1 MLEFKN
7 RVYGVVIVKAIN
19 SNYNADFTH
28 QPRTLPDGVAYATD
42 KALKYLIKNFIIRNY
57 PTEKVLYFKSLDG
70 EMKPR
75 TLDESYQMHFGE
87 YEKKKVKSED
97 LNKAKIL
104 ANLLKC
110 LDVRLFGATFAGK
123 TNISIHGPVQICHGV
138 NRFPENII
146 FSEQIMS
153 PFRNPSEKS
162 KEAEMTTLGS
172 QSKLME
178 GHYVHHFSINPGNL
192 AVHGDIAKK
201 EGNSAP
207 FLLSEDIDK
216 LKIAMKSG
224 VSFYDSASKAGT
236 ENELLLWVQ
245 LNENSKL
252 VLPSFTERI
261 KVTREADMVKID
273 LNEVGL
279 LLEGHEKEIQTVELY
294 FNGKT
299 TSIQNKPKIAKDMPL

>member
-1 MLEFKN
+1 MSEFKN

-42 KALKYLIKNFIIRNY
+42 KALKYLIKNFIMRNY
-57 PTEKVLYFKSLDG
+57 PSEKVLYFKSLDD

-87 YEKKKVKSED
+87 YEKKKGKSDD

-110 LDVRLFGATFAGK
+110 LDVRLFGATFAGE

-172 QSKLME
+172 QSKLKE

-192 AVHGDIAKK
+192 AVHQEMAKK
-201 EGNSAP
+201 EGNNAP
-207 FLLSEDIDK
+207 FLSTEDIDK
-216 LKIAMKSG
+216 LKMAMKSG

-236 ENELLLWVQ
+236 ENEVFLWVQ
-245 LNENSKL
+245 LNEGSKL

-261 KVTREADMVKID
+261 KVTREGDMVKID
-273 LNEVGL
+273 MQEVGS
-279 LLEGHEKEIQTVELY
+279 LLEGHDNEIQTVELY
-294 FNGKT
+294 FNSKT
-299 TSIQNKPKIAKDMPL
+299 TTVLNKPKNARDMAL